1 MVVGKESTIEPSD
14 IKHNCMYLFFDTET
28 TGLPRRWNAPITDV
42 ENWPRLVQLAWITY
56 DDQGKLLESQ
66 NMLVQPDG
74 FVIPPEASRVHG
86 ITTAIAKEKG
96 LPIREVMETFAE
108 QIDAASALVGH
119 NISFDECIV
128 GAEFERLRMM
138 TSLFLKPK
146 YCTMKSS
153 TEYCKLPGKKGYK
166 SPRLAELHQVLFG
179 TDFDHAHDALADVEA
194 TARCF
199 WELKKR
205 GVVR

>member
-1 MVVGKESTIEPSD
+1 
-14 IKHNCMYLFFDTET
+14 MYLFFDTET
-28 TGLPRRWNAPITDV
+28 TGLPRRWNAPVTDV
-42 ENWPRLVQLAWITY
+42 ANWPRLVQLAWMVCDRDGEIVAKA
-56 DDQGKLLESQ
+56 DR
-66 NMLVQPDG
+66 LVQPQG
-74 FVIPPEASRVHG
+74 FTIPPEVSRIHG
-86 ITTAIAKEKG
+86 ITTRMAMEKG
-96 LPIREVMETFAE
+96 RPLKEVMEEFADR
-108 QIDAASALVGH
+108 IDGVSALVGH

-153 TEYCKLPGKKGYK
+153 VDYCKLPGKNGFK
-166 SPRLAELHQVLFG
+166 SPKLAELHEILFG
-179 TDFDHAHDALADVEA
+179 KGFENAHNALADVEA

-205 GVVR
+205 GVVLR

>member
-1 MVVGKESTIEPSD
+1 
-14 IKHNCMYLFFDTET
+14 MYLFFDTET
-28 TGLPRRWNAPITDV
+28 TGLPKRWNAPITDV
-42 ENWPRLVQLAWITY
+42 ENWPRLVQLAWMMY
-56 DDQGKLLESQ
+56 DDCGKLLESGDAI
-66 NMLVQPDG
+66 VQPDG

-86 ITTAIAKEKG
+86 ITTLMAKEKG
-96 LPIREVMETFAE
+96 MPIQKVMERFADK
-108 QIDAASALVGH
+108 IDEAYALVGH

-138 TSLFLKPK
+138 TTLFLKPK

-153 TEYCKLPGKKGYK
+153 TDYCKLPGKKGFK
-166 SPRLAELHQVLFG
+166 SPRLAELHQILFG
-179 TDFDHAHDALADVEA
+179 TGFDNAHNALADVEA

-205 GVVR
+205 GIING

>member
-1 MVVGKESTIEPSD
+1 
-14 IKHNCMYLFFDTET
+14 MYLFFDTET
-28 TGLPRRWNAPITDV
+28 TGLPRRWNAPVTDV
-42 ENWPRLVQLAWITY
+42 DNWPRLVQLAWIMY
-56 DDQGKLLESQ
+56 DDQGQILKSRDVI
-66 NMLVQPDG
+66 VQPDG

-86 ITTAIAKEKG
+86 ITTVVAREKG
-96 LPIREVMETFAE
+96 LPVKEVMTEFAD
-108 QIDAASALVGH
+108 QVDAASALVGH

-138 TSLFLKPK
+138 TTLFLKPK

-153 TEYCKLPGKKGYK
+153 TDYCKLPGKKGFK

-179 TDFDHAHDALADVEA
+179 HEFDNAHNALADVEA
-194 TARCF
+194 TAKCF

-205 GVVR
+205 GIVMRS